1 MSADILLPK
10 QVTIDK
16 WAVVACD
23 QFTSQPEYWRRVRTF
38 VGDEPSTIHLVF
50 PEAELE
56 TEGQSKIKEINEN
69 MRRYVLEGIFE
80 EYKDSYIYVERTMK
94 NGTIRKGVVGLIDL
108 EEYSYKADAKT
119 KIQATEKTVVER
131 IPPRMEIRRDAELEL
146 PHVLL
151 FCDDQEKQVIE
162 PLESRKDY
170 LKKMY
175 DFDLMEDGGHIVGWL
190 VDGEEAEAF
199 ASRFSDYEA
208 KMQNEKSLILA
219 VGDGNHSLATAK
231 ACYEEYK
238 EKNPELDWANHPARY
253 ALVELENIHDEAQ
266 EFEPIHRV
274 VTNVDAD
281 KLLSELKETISADRG
296 IAIKYCI
303 GAQEEEIYL
312 RRDLGQLA
320 IGVLQNFLD
329 DYLERNE
336 GIIDYIHGEE
346 VVRELSRE
354 EKSIGFLVP
363 TIEKEQL
370 FEGIARDG
378 VLPRKTFSM
387 GHAQEKRYYLECRRI
402 K

>member
-1 MSADILLPK
+1 MSADILLPN

-23 QFTSQPEYWRRVRTF
+23 QFTSQPEYWRRVRAF
-38 VGDEPSTIHLVF
+38 VGNEPSTIHLVF

-108 EEYSYKADAKT
+108 EEYNYETGSKT
-119 KIQATEKTVVER
+119 KIRATEKTVVER

-151 FCDDQEKQVIE
+151 FCDDKEQMVIE
-162 PLESRKDY
+162 PLESRKEH
-170 LKKMY
+170 LKKLY
-175 DFDLMEDGGHIVGWL
+175 DFELMEDGGHIAGWL
-190 VDGEEAEAF
+190 MDGEEAKLF
-199 ASRFSDYEA
+199 ANRFSMYEENA
-208 KMQNEKSLILA
+208 QKVNSLVLA

-231 ACYEEYK
+231 ACYEEGK
-238 EKNPELDWANHPARY
+238 ADNPEFDWLNHPTRY

-266 EFEPIHRV
+266 KFEPIHRV
-274 VTNVDAD
+274 VMNTDTD
-281 KLLSELKETISADRG
+281 KLMAELKKAIGAENG
-296 IAIKYCI
+296 IAIKCCV
-303 GAQEEEIYL
+303 GEQEEEVYL

-320 IGVLQNFLD
+320 IGILQNFLD
-329 DYLERNE
+329 DYLEYNE
-336 GIIDYIHGEE
+336 GIIDYIHGDE
-346 VVRELSRE
+346 VVHGLVQE
-354 EKSIGFLVP
+354 ENAIGFLVP
-363 TIEKEQL
+363 TIEKDQL
-370 FEGIARDG
+370 FSCIASDG

-387 GHAQEKRYYLECRRI
+387 GHAREKRYYLECRKI

>member
-108 EEYSYKADAKT
+108 EEYSYEADAKT

-199 ASRFSDYEA
+199 ALRFSDYEA

-266 EFEPIHRV
+266 VFEPIHRV
-274 VTNVDAD
+274 VMNTDVS
-281 KLLSELKETISADRG
+281 KLLSKLKEDIGSESG
-296 IAIKYCI
+296 IAIKYCV
-303 GAQEEEIYL
+303 GVQEETIYL
-312 RRDLGQLA
+312 RKDLGQLA
-320 IGVLQNFLD
+320 IGILQNFLD
-329 DYLERNE
+329 EYLDSNE
-336 GIIDYIHGEE
+336 GIIDYIHGED
-346 VVRELSRE
+346 VVRELV
-354 EKSIGFLVP
+354 KSDGTIGFLVP
-363 TIEKEQL
+363 TIEKDQL
-370 FEGIARDG
+370 FSGIINDG

-387 GHAQEKRYYLECRRI
+387 GHAQEKRYYLECRKI